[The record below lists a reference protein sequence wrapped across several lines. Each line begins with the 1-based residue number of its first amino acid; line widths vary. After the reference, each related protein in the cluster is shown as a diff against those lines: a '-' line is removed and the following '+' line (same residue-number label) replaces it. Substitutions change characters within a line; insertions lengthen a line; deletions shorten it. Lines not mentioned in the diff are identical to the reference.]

1 MTQVPP
7 EVNAYPVAEQKEI
20 AVVVPP
26 PGSTTVSSESAVS
39 IPAGDNDILMGQQEK
54 VGAKCCGCF
63 CDYRRALIVVVIIGI
78 ILSVINLIMTLNA
91 ISDASS
97 TVSSYIPDDHHMMEN
112 EIQDTLDDGAR
123 GVVITTILG
132 ILASLCALIGAIW
145 FNIWLV
151 LVNVISLAVNF
162 ILAIRFS
169 YSPLQIMIST
179 VCTALF
185 LYPHIGFIME
195 VKKGI
200 MTRET
205 YPREEYS
212 CCCVTARV

>member
-1 MTQVPP
+1 MTQTVPP

-26 PGSTTVSSESAVS
+26 PGSTTVTSESAVS
-39 IPAGDNDILMGQQEK
+39 IPAGDNDIPMGQQEK

-112 EIQDTLDDGAR
+112 KIQDTLDEGAR
-123 GVVITTILG
+123 VVVITTILG

-151 LVNVISLAVNF
+151 LVNVMSLAGKNSSHDQKEGDSATWLNVF
-162 ILAIRFS
+162 
-169 YSPLQIMIST
+169 LQS
-179 VCTALF
+179 CSQFLF
-185 LYPHIGFIME
+185 LQ
-195 VKKGI
+195 
-200 MTRET
+200 
-205 YPREEYS
+205 
-212 CCCVTARV
+212 